1 MDKHI
6 FAAIFRRD
14 ETKPFS
20 GLNHFTKP
28 VILLDII
35 ITFEEIS
42 PWAEWSEK
50 NIREKNNKEISRGT
64 NNKIITMTASDN
76 L

>member
-35 ITFEEIS
+35 IPFEEIS

-50 NIREKNNKEISRGT
+50 KYQRENQQG
-64 NNKIITMTASDN
+64 N
-76 L
+76 LKRYK

>member
-14 ETKPFS
+14 ETKTFS

-50 NIREKNNKEISRGT
+50 ISERKPT
-64 NNKIITMTASDN
+64 RKSQEVQIIK